1 MLQTHEIHLRIGTKV
16 LVEQLSWQM
25 QAGQLWCVIGRNGT
39 GKSTL
44 LRTLAGL
51 RQPDAGTVQLHGK
64 RIEDWPVGEL
74 ALQRSYLPQGNSDA
88 FGYRV
93 IDAVLIARSPYQAG
107 QYWDSE
113 QDMESA
119 LSALNVM
126 DALNLAE
133 RDIRSL
139 SGGERQ
145 RVAMAAVLAQ
155 DAPVMLLDEPTTALD
170 LGHQVEVMRLL
181 KQLCKESS
189 KAIVM
194 VSHDVNL
201 ARNAASHA
209 LLLMGNGRWLAGP
222 IEEIMTA
229 CTLSDCLDYP
239 IDVIQHGDRLVYFPK
254 EASSADE
261 RSNVGQIKGNQK

>member
-1 MLQTHEIHLRIGTKV
+1 MVKTHEIHLRIGARV

-64 RIEDWPVGEL
+64 RIEDWPIREL
-74 ALQRSYLPQGNSDA
+74 ALQRSYLPQGHSDA

-93 IDAVLIARSPYQAG
+93 IDTVLIARSPYQVG
-107 QYWDSE
+107 QYWESQ
-113 QDMESA
+113 QDVESA
-119 LSALNVM
+119 LLALDVM

-145 RVAMAAVLAQ
+145 RVAMATVLAQ

-170 LGHQVEVMRLL
+170 LGHQVKVMRLL
-181 KQLCKESS
+181 KQLCQESS
-189 KAIVM
+189 KTIVM

-201 ARNAASHA
+201 ARSAASHA
-209 LLLMGNGRWLAGP
+209 LLLMGSGRWLAGP
-222 IEEIMTA
+222 IGEVMNA

-239 IDVIQHGDRLVYFPK
+239 IDVVQFGDRLIYFPL
-254 EASSADE
+254 EAFSADDG
-261 RSNVGQIKGNQK
+261 SYVGRVKGNLK